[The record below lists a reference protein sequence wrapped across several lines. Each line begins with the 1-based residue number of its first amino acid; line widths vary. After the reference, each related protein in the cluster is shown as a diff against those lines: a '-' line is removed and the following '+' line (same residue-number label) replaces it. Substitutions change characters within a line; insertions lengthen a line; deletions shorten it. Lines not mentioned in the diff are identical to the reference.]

1 MNAIKKVA
9 ISVAAVAALSG
20 SYAAIADSRQPTTPS
35 YEAAGE
41 RAANES
47 DFDNVRRAIAAH
59 LELWTSAD
67 PAQYPYE
74 TLLADDVVYEF
85 PYADTAASTRI
96 EGKRAIANYLRD
108 LTEPTTQWKFSD
120 LRFFR
125 TLEPNV
131 FFVSLNGEAVVRDTG
146 RPYQQTFV
154 IRVAM
159 NGNKISNLYMLW
171 DQKARATAFGRTN

>member
-1 MNAIKKVA
+1 MNAIRKVA
-9 ISVAAVAALSG
+9 ISIAAVAALSG

-35 YEAAGE
+35 YESAGE
-41 RAANES
+41 RAAKES
-47 DFDNVRRAIAAH
+47 DFDHVRRAIAAH

-108 LTEPTTQWKFSD
+108 LAEPTTQWKFSD

-131 FFVSLNGEAVVRDTG
+131 FFVSLNGEAIVRDTG

-159 NGNKISNLYMLW
+159 DGNKISNLYMLW

>member
-1 MNAIKKVA
+1 MNALKNVA
-9 ISVAAVAALSG
+9 ISVAAVFALAAP
-20 SYAAIADSRQPTTPS
+20 YAAKADSRPLATPS

-41 RAANES
+41 RAADQSE
-47 DFDNVRRAIAAH
+47 FDNVRRAIAAH

-67 PAQYPYE
+67 PVAYPYE

-85 PYADTAASTRI
+85 PYADTPSSTRI
-96 EGKRAIANYLRD
+96 EGKKAIADYLRG
-108 LTEPTTQWKFSD
+108 LAEPTTQWTFSN

-131 FFVSLNGEAVVRDTG
+131 FFVSFNGEATVRDTG
-146 RPYQQTFV
+146 RPYQQTFM
-154 IRVAM
+154 IRVTM
-159 NGNKISNLYMLW
+159 EGDKISNLNMLW

>member
-1 MNAIKKVA
+1 MNTLKKLAVS
-9 ISVAAVAALSG
+9 IAAVSALSA
-20 SYAAIADSRQPTTPS
+20 SYAALGDSRPLANPS

-41 RAANES
+41 RAADQS

-67 PAQYPYE
+67 PVAYPYE

-85 PYADTAASTRI
+85 PYADTPSSTRI
-96 EGKRAIANYLRD
+96 EGKKAIANYLRG
-108 LTEPTTQWKFSD
+108 LAEPTTQWTFSD

-125 TLEPNV
+125 TLQPNV
-131 FFVSLNGEAVVRDTG
+131 FYVSLNGEAVVRDTG
-146 RPYQQTFV
+146 RPYQQTFL

-159 NGNKISNLYMLW
+159 DGDKIANLLMLW